1 MKNWFEVSVRYE
13 KIFENGTQKKVTE
26 KILVDA
32 LSYTECEARSIEE
45 MTPFITGEFTVS
57 DIKRANYSE
66 LFFSD
71 EESADRWFKCKLIFI
86 TLDEKSGNEKKTATH
101 VLVQAADL
109 RDAVKKLDEGM
120 KGTMVDYQIGSIT
133 ETPIIDVYPYVSA
146 EIEETIGEN
155 ANSPVVSRFLTSLP
169 DGCKTTITVAGKTVV
184 VDKTGKGTVVSP
196 QSREV

>member
-1 MKNWFEVSVRYE
+1 MTTWFECKIRYE
-13 KIFENGTQKKVTE
+13 KVMENGMNKKVTE
-26 KILVDA
+26 PYLVDA
-32 LSYTECEARSIEE
+32 LSFTEAEARIIEE

-66 LFFSD
+66 LFPSD

-86 TLDEKSGNEKKTATH
+86 TLDEKSGAEKRSSTQ

-120 KGTMVDYQIGSIT
+120 KGTMADYQIGSIA
-133 ETPIIDVYPYVSA
+133 ETAIMDVYPYVSA

-155 ANSPVVSRFLTSLP
+155 ANSPVVKRFIASLP
-169 DGCKTTITVAGKTVV
+169 DGCKTTITVSGKVVV
-184 VDKTGKGTVVSP
+184 VDKTGKDTVVSP